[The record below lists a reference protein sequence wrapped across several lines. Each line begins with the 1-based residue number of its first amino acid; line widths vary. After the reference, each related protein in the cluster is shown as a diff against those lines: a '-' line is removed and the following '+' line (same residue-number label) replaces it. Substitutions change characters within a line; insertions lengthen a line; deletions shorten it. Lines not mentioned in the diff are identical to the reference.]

1 MVLTVSEGLD
11 PDLPLAALL
20 RAARATLGRAIRSA
34 LEDAGY
40 EDLPANGPYVM
51 SATAVAGVPLAL
63 IIERLGLSKQAAG
76 HLVDLLVLRG
86 YLDRQVDPEDRRR
99 LVVLP
104 TDRGMAAAQVIR
116 EAADLLEADLVAAVG
131 DAALRTTRRTL
142 ACLATL
148 DGEDA

>member
-1 MVLTVSEGLD
+1 MTGDLASEI
-11 PDLPLAALL
+11 PLAALL
-20 RAARATLGRAIRSA
+20 RAARTTVGRAIRSA

-40 EDLPANGPYVM
+40 DDVPANGPYVI
-51 SATAVAGVPLAL
+51 SATSVAGVPLAV

-104 TDRGMAAAQVIR
+104 TDRGTGAALVIR
-116 EAADLLEADLVAAVG
+116 QVADLLEFRLAAELGDDDLQA
-131 DAALRTTRRTL
+131 TRRTL
-142 ACLATL
+142 ASLATMT
-148 DGEDA
+148 DVDA